1 MYKDTLCWIRTSVR
15 CTGVKGKTLISTLI
29 HGTRVVDPGGVDPDP
44 TLEKKKKINSSP
56 GSARHEKLDQDPDLV

>member
-44 TLEKKKKINSSP
+44 DP
-56 GSARHEKLDQDPDLV
+56 GGVDPHPDPGWS